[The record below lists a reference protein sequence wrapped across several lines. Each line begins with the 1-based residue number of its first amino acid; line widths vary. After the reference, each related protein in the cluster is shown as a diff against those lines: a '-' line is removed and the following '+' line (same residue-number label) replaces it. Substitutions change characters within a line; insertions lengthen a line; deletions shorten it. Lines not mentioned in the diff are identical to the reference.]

1 MVSQPAHAP
10 RYPFRVPCRCRRLPP
25 AMPVAVGCKRE
36 LPFLQRNLARG
47 LKTSRDMGNVASVAR
62 NLAGDSCHEPLGPG
76 GRELRPHKRRRVD
89 SPADE
94 AMLIANAKANAKS
107 NAMVPLL
114 EDQLFVATDV
124 GPVQRTLR
132 VDVLRIVHKDLLRV
146 RVGNGLAAP
155 FVGPRVISESRAR
168 CKIMLTHATTAGD
181 IMLHCQSQMCTV
193 RSSRSAADP
202 FPTIRIHLNRAF
214 FIPED
219 SIFVNRPDNHLFD
232 LADAYKVSIE
242 LEAAGPGEWPP
253 LGLVP
258 SAADATTPAPR
269 PGTNYRNWVLAGEL
283 SDLFSKKRSMVDLK
297 LRKSPVRLT
306 PTDYLIDIDA
316 GWSTGFDAGGMKPL
330 EKAVESSIRAEGTP
344 PRALTRP
351 RGVDDDVA
359 MQRPGSVNGVHN
371 IEIPDDDDDE
381 PDGEGTPN
389 RSLRTRGN
397 KQNYNLKDLSDKALG
412 RNKKRR
418 KRKSLPTVGDETGK
432 VCYDLPAEQV
442 NLEDFQCI
450 TCGQS
455 HMTLADLQAH
465 LEHRHPEYDYV
476 CDPHAKS
483 IHFQVV
489 HRIEAFSF
497 DEDGTYELKKTVKG
511 FQFGQNSNSDESWL
525 KSTFGL
531 PKSSELAETH
541 VKNSPANGPSS
552 DVIKRKGKVITVPYT
567 KQQLFDPV
575 SRMPLEPGKP
585 FIRHKPDDRWLTQWH
600 RDAIED
606 FSDIPF
612 HEREFM
618 TTWDEFMLTQRI
630 SSDVYLPSSWLAFLR
645 HKAEWLV
652 CSESRMIEFGKHI
665 SYLIARDAL
674 NDQTIKQGFQIIS
687 AAKLALQNS
696 GARMQQHASPVESPP
711 RKSAANCQ
719 TCARQILGPRL
730 LLCAN
735 PDCKKPAFHRDC
747 VKRDARMDVEDPAWL
762 CNVCIDIPAEQQI

>member
-1 MVSQPAHAP
+1 
-10 RYPFRVPCRCRRLPP
+10 
-25 AMPVAVGCKRE
+25 MPVAVGCKRE
-36 LPFLQRNLARG
+36 LPFLQRNLTRG
-47 LKTSRDMGNVASVAR
+47 LKNSRDMGNVASVAR
-62 NLAGDSCHEPLGPG
+62 NLAGDSCHESLTAG
-76 GRELRPHKRRRVD
+76 GRDLRPHKRRRVD

-94 AMLIANAKANAKS
+94 VTFTANAEANAKANAKS
-107 NAMVPLL
+107 NGTIPSL
-114 EDQLFVATDV
+114 EDQLFVATEV

-132 VDVLRIVHKDLLRV
+132 VDVLRIVHKDLLRA
-146 RVGNGLAAP
+146 RVGNGLNPP
-155 FVGPRVISESRAR
+155 FSGRRIISESRAR
-168 CKIMLTHATTAGD
+168 CKIMLTHATKAGD
-181 IMLHCQSQMCTV
+181 TMLHCQSQLCKV

-202 FPTIRIHLNRAF
+202 FPTVRIHLSRAF

-232 LADAYKVSIE
+232 LADAYKISVE

-253 LGLVP
+253 LGMVP
-258 SAADATTPAPR
+258 ITTDAASPSPR
-269 PGTNYRNWVLAGEL
+269 SGTSCRSWVLAGEL
-283 SDLFSKKRSMVDLK
+283 SELFSKKRSMVELK
-297 LRKSPVRLT
+297 LRKSPIRLLS
-306 PTDYLIDIDA
+306 TDFLIDIDA
-316 GWSTGFDAGGMKPL
+316 GWSTGFEAGAIRPL
-330 EKAVESSIRAEGTP
+330 EKGVEPSIIAESTP
-344 PRALTRP
+344 PRTVLRP
-351 RGVDDDVA
+351 RGGENGTTVQQPNLANGTHDIEILDDD
-359 MQRPGSVNGVHN
+359 
-371 IEIPDDDDDE
+371 EDE
-381 PDGEGTPN
+381 PDGEVTPN

-418 KRKSLPTVGDETGK
+418 KRKSLPIAENETGK

-465 LEHRHPEYDYV
+465 LELQHPEYDYL
-476 CDPHAKS
+476 CDSNARGV
-483 IHFQVV
+483 HFHVV

-511 FQFGQNSNSDESWL
+511 FQFDQVRDTNESWL
-525 KSTFGL
+525 KSNLGL
-531 PKSSELAETH
+531 PRDSDHNRKYNKSPQTAD
-541 VKNSPANGPSS
+541 VSS
-552 DVIKRKGKVITVPYT
+552 KVLKRRGRVITVPFT
-567 KQQLFDPV
+567 KQPLFDPV

-585 FIRHKPDDRWLTQWH
+585 FIKHKPDDRWLTQWH

-630 SSDVYLPSSWLAFLR
+630 SSDVYLPSSWLSFLR

-652 CSESRMIEFGKHI
+652 SSEARMIEFGKHI

-674 NDQTIKQGFQIIS
+674 DDQTIKRGFQIIS
-687 AAKLALQNS
+687 AAKLSLQAT
-696 GARMQQHASPVESPP
+696 GAKTQQHALPGEAQP

-719 TCARQILGPRL
+719 TCGRQVLGPRL

-735 PDCKKPAFHRDC
+735 PDCRTRAYHRNC
-747 VKRDARMDVEDPAWL
+747 VKRNEETDVEDAEWL
-762 CNVCIDIPAEQQI
+762 CDACDKLPLHQQDLADPTSGGGDSRAGSFKQD

>member
-1 MVSQPAHAP
+1 
-10 RYPFRVPCRCRRLPP
+10 
-25 AMPVAVGCKRE
+25 
-36 LPFLQRNLARG
+36 
-47 LKTSRDMGNVASVAR
+47 
-62 NLAGDSCHEPLGPG
+62 
-76 GRELRPHKRRRVD
+76 
-89 SPADE
+89 
-94 AMLIANAKANAKS
+94 
-107 NAMVPLL
+107 
-114 EDQLFVATDV
+114 
-124 GPVQRTLR
+124 
-132 VDVLRIVHKDLLRV
+132 
-146 RVGNGLAAP
+146 
-155 FVGPRVISESRAR
+155 
-168 CKIMLTHATTAGD
+168 
-181 IMLHCQSQMCTV
+181 
-193 RSSRSAADP
+193 
-202 FPTIRIHLNRAF
+202 
-214 FIPED
+214 
-219 SIFVNRPDNHLFD
+219 
-232 LADAYKVSIE
+232 
-242 LEAAGPGEWPP
+242 
-253 LGLVP
+253 
-258 SAADATTPAPR
+258 
-269 PGTNYRNWVLAGEL
+269 
-283 SDLFSKKRSMVDLK
+283 MVDLK
-297 LRKSPVRLT
+297 LRKSPVRLS

-330 EKAVESSIRAEGTP
+330 EKAVESS
-344 PRALTRP
+344 
-351 RGVDDDVA
+351 
-359 MQRPGSVNGVHN
+359 RPGSVNGVHS
-371 IEIPDDDDDE
+371 IEILDEDDDE

-389 RSLRTRGN
+389 R
-397 KQNYNLKDLSDKALG
+397 
-412 RNKKRR
+412 
-418 KRKSLPTVGDETGK
+418 LPTVEDETGK

-465 LEHRHPEYDYV
+465 LEHQHPEYDYV

-531 PKSSELAETH
+531 PKSGELAETH

-552 DVIKRKGKVITVPYT
+552 KVLKRKGKVITVPYT

-674 NDQTIKQGFQIIS
+674 DDQTIKQGFQIIS
-687 AAKLALQNS
+687 AAKPPLQNA
-696 GARMQQHASPVESPP
+696 GARMQQHASPVESQP

-735 PDCKKPAFHRDC
+735 PHCKKPAFHRDC
-747 VKRDARMDVEDPAWL
+747 VKRNARMDVEDPAWL